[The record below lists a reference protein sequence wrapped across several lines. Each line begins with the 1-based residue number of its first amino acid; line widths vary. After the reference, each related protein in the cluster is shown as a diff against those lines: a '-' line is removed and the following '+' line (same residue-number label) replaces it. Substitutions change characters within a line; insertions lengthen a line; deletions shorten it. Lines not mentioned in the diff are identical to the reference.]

1 MRTVRKCISDG
12 TPWMDHDGCAFR
24 VDSSFEGSS
33 AEGHL
38 QFREGG
44 QSQALGRWRQER
56 VRINPEVLRENAKRR
71 VVGLEAAV
79 AAMIAN
85 GIDEQSPEV
94 ATLKE
99 CLLKAK
105 RSAEEPPVSAQL
117 KGAQEFVERAQKRLV
132 AHDAQRKALE
142 NELAEG
148 EARVQR
154 LQVLVEAPP
163 QVPPPP
169 AEWGAQVTSL
179 QQTVN
184 QFQAE
189 RDALAE
195 QVKHQTTLKLV
206 ERVHPMQSSVDAEQL
221 VLDRASK
228 RRAVGEEIPK
238 WPARSRRLDVFK
250 TIGVEGRAGDGRGGD
265 CQGVG
270 AIDGQRRSQDGIF
283 PVHGFKHGEMTD
295 FVCVL
300 RPRWGWR
307 GVRVGEA
314 SNPGPLQTRQARRL
328 ERSNPIVPGRGLGS
342 TQVDSSSDEELLGP
356 PEQWTG
362 RGPQEW

>member
-1 MRTVRKCISDG
+1 
-12 TPWMDHDGCAFR
+12 MDVPSGWIQVLR
-24 VDSSFEGSS
+24 GPRPK
-33 AEGHL
+33 AERWPNAKPPIQGG
-38 QFREGG
+38 REKV
-44 QSQALGRWRQER
+44 QSQVPGRWRQER

-184 QFQAE
+184 QLQAE

-206 ERVHPMQSSVDAEQL
+206 ERVHPVQSSVDAEQL

-228 RRAVGEEIPK
+228 RRAVGEEIP
-238 WPARSRRLDVFK
+238 S
-250 TIGVEGRAGDGRGGD
+250 
-265 CQGVG
+265 
-270 AIDGQRRSQDGIF
+270 GQQDSPLG
-283 PVHGFKHGEMTD
+283 
-295 FVCVL
+295 CVQNN
-300 RPRWGWR
+300 W
-307 GVRVGEA
+307 
-314 SNPGPLQTRQARRL
+314 S
-328 ERSNPIVPGRGLGS
+328 
-342 TQVDSSSDEELLGP
+342 
-356 PEQWTG
+356 
-362 RGPQEW
+362 